1 MIFVDFTNTHFEPC
15 YYQAVTNCCGR
26 TEGDDKY
33 MSEILDKIESL
44 ASGKKIFDQELIG
57 IILDTFLDLRF
68 SEIAKNE
75 RFESFMP
82 EDLAN
87 GLHLEKQAVS
97 GCTVRELLVLI
108 GMESDEEWFDI
119 PDKDREYF
127 DKERFSAPDKDKEFF
142 RADFPNSACHC
153 LMLAGMLSNKGKKNT
168 TLARLMDIDYEA
180 FLIYLGNI
188 PVKAGLKSFDDP
200 DMVSR
205 RSELVKEY
213 CHMIYL
219 VYEYLFKDTG
229 MSFEQ
234 VRFTLGDVINT
245 AYKQGSAMWLCGIQ
259 PLTEHAKSV
268 RRAYLIAN
276 NLFAE
281 IMNGYLISMD
291 RQQSDA
297 LLQKCKT
304 AGAQAVY
311 DICQTFDPGYGTNVK
326 GD

>member
-1 MIFVDFTNTHFEPC
+1 
-15 YYQAVTNCCGR
+15 
-26 TEGDDKY
+26 
-33 MSEILDKIESL
+33 
-44 ASGKKIFDQELIG
+44 
-57 IILDTFLDLRF
+57 
-68 SEIAKNE
+68 
-75 RFESFMP
+75 
-82 EDLAN
+82 
-87 GLHLEKQAVS
+87 
-97 GCTVRELLVLI
+97 
-108 GMESDEEWFDI
+108 
-119 PDKDREYF
+119 
-127 DKERFSAPDKDKEFF
+127 
-142 RADFPNSACHC
+142 
-153 LMLAGMLSNKGKKNT
+153 
-168 TLARLMDIDYEA
+168 MDIDYEA

-188 PVKAGLKSFDDP
+188 PVKAGLKLFDDP
-200 DMVSR
+200 DMVLR

-259 PLTEHAKSV
+259 PLIEHAGSV

-297 LLQKCKT
+297 LLEKCRT
-304 AGAQAVY
+304 AGAQAAY
-311 DICQTFDPGYGTNVK
+311 DICQTFDPGYGTNTK